1 MYRAYENRTITK
13 GCKCERIV
21 MLYNM
26 EERGYIMIDTNVESL
41 AIKAEIKQKLV
52 KEMGNNISEDDMKF
66 LLKTFDDV
74 SSRYRFSRKSR

>member
-1 MYRAYENRTITK
+1 
-13 GCKCERIV
+13 
-21 MLYNM
+21 
-26 EERGYIMIDTNVESL
+26 MIDTNAESL
-41 AIKAEIKQKLV
+41 AIKAEIKQKLM